1 MVVQRWMFACV
12 VLLAGCGSAT
22 TGEPA
27 DTVVQAATTAPAI
40 NEAVCSQSVPPDF
53 DFDADPDAML
63 AEATRL
69 EPMLGQVLAYGSERP
84 DEFSGYRLEW
94 IGPNDA
100 SVVITMTSDRER
112 HVEALEQVVEYP
124 DELIVCVGPVSGVD
138 AQELLDEL
146 DAELRS
152 RAASW
157 GKNTAGQVE
166 IGLFADDEAFAQEL
180 TDRYGDR
187 VKLQVGSFAFPMPD
201 PLPNS
206 RCESLDNTS
215 EQPGLTI
222 EVTTPGRAL
231 GRSGGDVRI
240 ISLEA
245 VLTNTSDQLIEFSSG
260 AAIGYLLD
268 ASSTVVADS
277 GQVEIPAVGI
287 PVRIEPGESAVLP
300 VVVSTS
306 SCNPA
311 DGYVVPAGDYNLVAT
326 VYRGPDQQLLSTPL
340 PVEVS

>member
-1 MVVQRWMFACV
+1 MFAGV
-12 VLLAGCGSAT
+12 VLLAGCGSAA

-27 DTVVQAATTAPAI
+27 GTAGQTAATVPAI
-40 NEAVCSQSVPPDF
+40 NDAVCSQSVPQDL

-112 HVEALEQVVEYP
+112 HVEALEQVVEFP
-124 DELIVCVGPVSGVD
+124 DELIVCTGPRSGVD
-138 AQELLDEL
+138 AQQLLDGL
-146 DAELRS
+146 DAELRN

-180 TDRYGDR
+180 ADRYGDHI
-187 VKLQVGSFAFPMPD
+187 KLQLGAFPFPMPD

-206 RCESLDNTS
+206 RCASLEKGI
-215 EQPGLTI
+215 EQAGLTI
-222 EVTTPGRAL
+222 EVTSPGRPLA
-231 GRSGGDVRI
+231 RSGGDVR
-240 ISLEA
+240 STTLDA
-245 VLTNTSDQLIEFSSG
+245 VLTNTSDQLIEFDSG

-268 ASSTVVADS
+268 ADGTVVADA
-277 GQVEIPAVGI
+277 GQIEVPAEGVL
-287 PVRIEPGESAVLP
+287 VRIEPGESTVLP
-300 VVVSTS
+300 VIMSTS
-306 SCNPA
+306 SCDPGY
-311 DGYVVPAGDYNLVAT
+311 GYVVPAGDYNLVAS
-326 VYRGPDQQLLSTPL
+326 VYRAPDQQLLSTPL
-340 PVEVS
+340 PVEVR

>member
-1 MVVQRWMFACV
+1 V
-12 VLLAGCGSAT
+12 
-22 TGEPA
+22 PA
-27 DTVVQAATTAPAI
+27 FHD
-40 NEAVCSQSVPPDF
+40 AVCSQSVPQDF

-112 HVEALEQVVEYP
+112 HVEALEQLVEFP
-124 DELIVCVGPVSGVD
+124 DELVVCNGPTSGVD
-138 AQELLDEL
+138 AQQLLDDL

-180 TDRYGDR
+180 ADRYGDR
-187 VKLQVGSFAFPMPD
+187 VKLQLGAFPFPMPD

-206 RCESLDNTS
+206 RCASLEEGI

-222 EVTTPGRAL
+222 EVTSPDRTLA
-231 GRSGGDVRI
+231 RSGDDVR
-240 ISLEA
+240 SVALEA
-245 VLTNTSDQLIEFSSG
+245 VLTNTSDQLIEFDSG
-260 AAIGYLLD
+260 AAVGYLLD
-268 ASSTVVADS
+268 ADGTVVGDS
-277 GQVEIPAVGI
+277 GQLLLPAVGV
-287 PVRIEPGESAVLP
+287 PVRIEPGESTVLP
-300 VVVSTS
+300 VNASTS
-306 SCNPA
+306 SCDPA
-311 DGYVVPAGDYNLVAT
+311 YGYVVPAGDYNLVAS
-326 VYRGPDQQLLSTPL
+326 VYRAPDQQLLSAPL
-340 PVEVS
+340 AVEVR